1 MGSVENPPLYALLA
15 VLALMATAFSPSRAF
30 FEVALAVSGASA
42 IGAIV
47 SSLKHRSS
55 APRMVLLTCAASVAV
70 LFAISLLI
78 YATFFV
84 RWVF

>member
-15 VLALMATAFSPSRAF
+15 VLALMATFFSPYPLFA
-30 FEVALAVSGASA
+30 VITLAASAASA

-47 SSLKHRSS
+47 TSLKHRSS
-55 APRMVLLTCAASVAV
+55 APKMAFFTCAAGGAT
-70 LFAISLLI
+70 LLATWLVV

-84 RWVF
+84 HWIF